1 MKKPKHIMELPT
13 NVPRLKE
20 GSSLQKFAQSL
31 DGIKRKRFEREAK
44 SKKESKFHDD
54 GAAKITK
61 DLEDSIVDKKGN
73 PGQFSGKEYMPALPT
88 KYRGQEISNVPGLS
102 TKTTKDTVKT
112 YSGKEYQ
119 PFSLLNKKKKKK
131 IAI

>member
-54 GAAKITK
+54 GAAKSQK
-61 DLEDSIVDKKGN
+61 ELEDSLEDKKSSG
-73 PGQFSGKEYMPALPT
+73 GKVTGKEY
-88 KYRGQEISNVPGLS
+88 IS
-102 TKTTKDTVKT
+102 
-112 YSGKEYQ
+112 Y
-119 PFSLLNKKKKKK
+119 
-131 IAI
+131 I

>member
-20 GSSLQKFAQSL
+20 GSSLQKFYQSL

-73 PGQFSGKEYMPALPT
+73 PGQFSGKNICLHFPRDL
-88 KYRGQEISNVPGLS
+88 K
-102 TKTTKDTVKT
+102 
-112 YSGKEYQ
+112 GKRYQ
-119 PFSLLNKKKKKK
+119 MFLVYLLKLQK
-131 IAI
+131 IQ